1 MKKTG
6 LRRELGLLPTT
17 MMGIGGA
24 IQAGIFVMLGH
35 AIGLVGTS
43 VIIALLLCGIINL
56 FTMCS
61 YAELGAALPK
71 AGGEY
76 TFSKI
81 AYGGFVSF
89 LTGWFEW
96 ISNMFFAALSAV
108 GFAYIILYIVPV
120 SASYVP
126 LIAICVIAVFAAINV
141 KGVREVGAS
150 QVIMIGIL
158 VAILIIYVWSGYNSG
173 QMKALQ
179 MSASTGPLELIQATA
194 YIFVVYLGVEAIAVA
209 QAEVKDPGK
218 TVPRAILL
226 TGAALIVIYLLIAY
240 VTLSIVPP
248 EILREEASPIIFAA
262 KQTMGEIGTI
272 ILVIA
277 GTLAAL
283 SSVNTAIMAQS
294 RVAFALSRDGYFP
307 KALLKVHGRF
317 ATPHVAVCVGAVFAG
332 VFAATGMINFVG
344 YATDFGFI
352 IGFTLVNLSL
362 IKLRREKPLLE
373 RPFKVPFYPYTPMA
387 GIATSLFLLAFIEP
401 GVLVLGIELI
411 LLAVLAYYIRMVGYH
426 RIRIAFGG
434 ISLSLGGFAALTAY
448 LIETGVLKL
457 NGVDPSTTTAISN
470 ILLSVSII
478 QTLAGILNVTAKPK
492 PILKPWAPTSS
503 KKKT

>member
-1 MKKTG
+1 MKKVG
-6 LRRELGLLPTT
+6 LRRELGLLQAT
-17 MMGIGGA
+17 MIGIGGA
-24 IQAGIFVMLGH
+24 IEAGIFVMLGH
-35 AIGLVGTS
+35 ATGLAGTA
-43 VIIALLLCGIINL
+43 VIIALLLCGVINM

-96 ISNMFFAALSAV
+96 TSNMFYAALSAV
-108 GFAYIILYIVPV
+108 GFAYIISYIVPV
-120 SASYVP
+120 SSSAVP
-126 LIAICVIAVFAAINV
+126 WIAIVIIAVFTVVNV
-141 KGVREVGAS
+141 RGVKEVGTS
-150 QVIMIGIL
+150 QVVMIGIL
-158 VAILIIYVWSGYNSG
+158 LAILMLYVWSGFNSA
-173 QMKALQ
+173 QMRALEI
-179 MSASTGPLELIQATA
+179 SAPTGPLGIVQATA
-194 YIFVVYLGVEAIAVA
+194 YIFVVYLGAEAIAVA

-218 TVPRAILL
+218 TIPKAILL
-226 TGAALIVIYLLIAY
+226 TGAALIVIYLLTAY

-248 EILREEASPIIFAA
+248 ETLRGQASPLIFAA
-262 KQTMGEIGTI
+262 KQTMGEIGMV

-277 GTLAAL
+277 GTVAAL

-294 RVAFALSRDGYFP
+294 RVAYALSRDGYFP
-307 KALLKVHGRF
+307 KALLRIHGRF
-317 ATPHVAVCVGAVFAG
+317 ATPHVAVIVGAIFTG
-332 VFAATGMINFVG
+332 VLAATGVINFVG

-401 GVLVLGIELI
+401 GVLVLGVELI

-448 LIETGVLKL
+448 LIETGVVKL

-470 ILLSVSII
+470 ILLSASII

-492 PILKPWAPTSS
+492 PALKPWAPTSS